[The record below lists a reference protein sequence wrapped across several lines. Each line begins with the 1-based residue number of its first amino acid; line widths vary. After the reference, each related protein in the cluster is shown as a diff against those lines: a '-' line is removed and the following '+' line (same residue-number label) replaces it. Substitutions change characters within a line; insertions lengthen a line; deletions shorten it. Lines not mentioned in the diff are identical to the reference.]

1 MAPTPQINAILTQ
14 SRKCLCKLLLSVT
27 LIYFFVAVTDPVG
40 ILAQECY
47 TIVKQSVHIGPV
59 QEAIQ
64 KRDGLQRE
72 LNALDGVDVNF
83 KEFARVGKALKT
95 AATAVKQLPPSE
107 EDYRTLATRR
117 AALMQTIEDKCLEL
131 ADAEDYDTV
140 VFVGGLL
147 EKLQAIVDPILASG
161 VVARSK
167 HSEGTNTFAQPLSPL
182 LGECDAVIAWFAHVP
197 ALKDALIQKDTLQRE
212 FEALKATKK
221 FIELGRVGK
230 LLKEATAAI
239 VQFKEC
245 LTLADRCAS
254 LISKVTETCRALADA
269 EDYDALDTLASKLTL
284 LKAENLCSLPRYCS
298 GTGFDP
304 FRPAA
309 AVDPSMFAT
318 LLDACDLHITQ
329 CAAVARLKISIKQRD
344 ALQRQ
349 FDALKAAKNFVAMG
363 MKGKELKAAVADV
376 AQLPLS
382 EEDYLALPARHAELL
397 QKVPKACTELAD
409 AGAFDKLN
417 DLALKLVLLKALD
430 VPTAVPDAEDDGE
443 NDPVYVAP
451 ATTTSAIAAGEEE
464 DWLNDPV
471 YVEP

>member
-1 MAPTPQINAILTQ
+1 
-14 SRKCLCKLLLSVT
+14 VT

-83 KEFARVGKALKT
+83 KEFARVGKELKI
-95 AATAVKQLPPSE
+95 AATAVKKLPLSE

-131 ADAEDYDTV
+131 ADAEEYDTV

-182 LGECDAVIAWFAHVP
+182 LGECDTIIARFTHVP
-197 ALKDALIQKDTLQRE
+197 ALKNALIQQDALQRE
-212 FEALKATKK
+212 FDALKAAQNFT
-221 FIELGRVGK
+221 ELGRVGK
-230 LLKEATAAI
+230 LLKEATATI

-245 LTLADRCAS
+245 LTLADRCSS
-254 LISKVTETCRALADA
+254 LIVKVTTTCRALVDA
-269 EDYDALDTLASKLTL
+269 EDYDSLDMLATKLSL
-284 LKAENLCSLPRYCS
+284 LKAQDLSSLPRYCS
-298 GTGFDP
+298 AADSASLHPAPTIDP
-304 FRPAA
+304 A
-309 AVDPSMFAT
+309 MFAT

-329 CAAVARLKISIKQRD
+329 CASAARLKISIKQRD

-349 FDALKAAKNFVAMG
+349 FDVLKAAKNFVAMG

-397 QKVPKACTELAD
+397 QKVPKACTDLAD
-409 AGAFDKLN
+409 AGVFDKLN

-451 ATTTSAIAAGEEE
+451 ATAASSIAAGEAE

>member
-1 MAPTPQINAILTQ
+1 
-14 SRKCLCKLLLSVT
+14 
-27 LIYFFVAVTDPVG
+27 VG

-83 KEFARVGKALKT
+83 KEFARVGKALKI
-95 AATAVKQLPPSE
+95 AATAVKQLPLSE

-147 EKLQAIVDPILASG
+147 EKLQAVVDPILASG
-161 VVARSK
+161 AVARSK
-167 HSEGTNTFAQPLSPL
+167 HSEGTKTFAQPLSPL

-197 ALKDALIQKDTLQRE
+197 ALKNALTQKDTLQRE

-239 VQFKEC
+239 VQFKDY
-245 LTLADRCAS
+245 LTLADRCLS
-254 LISKVTETCRALADA
+254 LISKVTATCRALADA
-269 EDYDALDTLASKLTL
+269 EDYGSLDMLATKLSL
-284 LKAENLCSLPRYCS
+284 LKAQNLSSLPRYCS
-298 GTGFDP
+298 GTDFNP
-304 FRPAA
+304 FRPTVSPAK
-309 AVDPSMFAT
+309 FLT

-349 FDALKAAKNFVAMG
+349 FDALKVAKNFVAMG
-363 MKGKELKAAVADV
+363 MKGKELKAAMADV

-382 EEDYLALPARHAELL
+382 EEDFLALPARHAELL
-397 QKVPKACTELAD
+397 QKVPKACTDLAD
-409 AGAFDKLN
+409 AGVFDKLN

-451 ATTTSAIAAGEEE
+451 ATTASAIAAGEEE